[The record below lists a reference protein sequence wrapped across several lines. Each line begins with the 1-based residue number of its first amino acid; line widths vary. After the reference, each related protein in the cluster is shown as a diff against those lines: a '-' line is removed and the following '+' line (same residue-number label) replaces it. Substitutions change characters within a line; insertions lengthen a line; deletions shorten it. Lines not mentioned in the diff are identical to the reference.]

1 MAVIKYPFQS
11 QMYSP
16 WRDIDEILS
25 NRLTRFVEDV
35 PNRREGN
42 GMWSP
47 QIGVTET
54 KDEVILTAELPGISE
69 KDVNI
74 ELEKNV
80 LVISGEKTV
89 ERKEGEELIPMRD
102 FRKELKGKMEHLR
115 MDVEF
120 ARRYVNDGFSGGEM
134 KRAEILQLAMLQP
147 KFAVLDETDSGLDAD
162 AVRLA
167 SESIA
172 DIGRAK
178 MGLLI
183 ITHHDKL
190 LEHNPPDVTHVIL
203 GGRIVEK
210 GGPELAVELY
220 QHGYDRIRAQYPE
233 AEAQNQQ
240 MIQQEETV

>member
-1 MAVIKYPFQS
+1 MPRSGTEIALLKGSKIKTREATMAVIKYPFQS

-89 ERKEGEELIPMRD
+89 ERKEGEEGGDYHLLERASGS
-102 FRKELKGKMEHLR
+102 FRRSFTLPWTVAGSEATATLDNG
-115 MDVEF
+115 
-120 ARRYVNDGFSGGEM
+120 
-134 KRAEILQLAMLQP
+134 
-147 KFAVLDETDSGLDAD
+147 VLDIRLPKTPDA
-162 AVRLA
+162 A
-167 SESIA
+167 
-172 DIGRAK
+172 G
-178 MGLLI
+178 
-183 ITHHDKL
+183 H
-190 LEHNPPDVTHVIL
+190 
-203 GGRIVEK
+203 RIK
-210 GGPELAVELY
+210 
-220 QHGYDRIRAQYPE
+220 ISK
-233 AEAQNQQ
+233 N
-240 MIQQEETV
+240 